1 MVYSIGKFAKK
12 IGVCVQTL
20 RNWDKS
26 GKLKPAYK
34 VSGRR
39 SYSEEQLNEILHPKE
54 AIDEK
59 VNTREE
65 YNTEEEVLEA
75 VKSLGATE
83 LRFASDEL
91 RSNKRMILKAV
102 KLTGLSLNFA
112 SDELKNDK
120 KVVMEAVKQ
129 DGIALVFASD
139 ELRDDDEVVE
149 EAIKQERYAME
160 FASKRIKA
168 KLGWKGRR

>member
-1 MVYSIGKFAKK
+1 M
-12 IGVCVQTL
+12 QTH
-20 RNWDKS
+20 K
-26 GKLKPAYK
+26 
-34 VSGRR
+34 
-39 SYSEEQLNEILHPKE
+39 ILHTKK
-54 AIDEK
+54 AIDK
-59 VNTREE
+59 KGDIREE

-102 KLTGLSLNFA
+102 KSTGLALNFA

-139 ELRDDDEVVE
+139 ELRDDDEVVG
-149 EAIKQERYAME
+149 EAIKQEYYAME
-160 FASKRIKA
+160 FASKRIKD
-168 KLGWKGRR
+168 KLGWKRKKK